1 MLNVTCVANYSIIHP
16 SIFKND
22 CKPKTSF
29 SVCQHFM
36 EICLD
41 KMENASFGI
50 NANNLWVKHS
60 DKVMRRVA
68 HIAKLYK
75 TQ

>member
-50 NANNLWVKHS
+50 NANNL
-60 DKVMRRVA
+60 
-68 HIAKLYK
+68 
-75 TQ
+75 